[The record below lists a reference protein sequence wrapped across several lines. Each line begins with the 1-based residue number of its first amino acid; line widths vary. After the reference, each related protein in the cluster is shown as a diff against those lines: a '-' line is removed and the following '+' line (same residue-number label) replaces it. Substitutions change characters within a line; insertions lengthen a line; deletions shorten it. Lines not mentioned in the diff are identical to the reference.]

1 MDYFDL
7 LKHIDPE
14 YGCKTAKKLS
24 LIGNDG
30 SGMGFKN
37 AGSSGERKAAA
48 YIIEEMKSIGLKK
61 ISVNSFPVDSWEFRG
76 SILIYK
82 KDGKRISYPLSAFAG
97 TKGVCDGKII
107 APVVDVGYGKYEE
120 CGNKELNGKIA
131 FVRIDL
137 NKEYWV
143 GVTAYQLELMG
154 AVAVIA
160 MLEGDCFGDDE
171 EALNSADVIG
181 RANIPVLNISR
192 INGKHLET
200 ELKKTEI
207 EAFLITDIIFAP
219 GESGNIVGEIPG
231 TGKEKSILLGAH
243 YDSFFRAY
251 IDDAFGVGAV
261 LAMAKAI
268 IECGYRPRYNIKVIF
283 HGAEEFGVSDSHC
296 DWCIG
301 SWQQINNISPE
312 WSDEIALFLNIDAP
326 SPDAEELLVQASPCM
341 HTFFD
346 ESLAEIS
353 DVIESRW
360 GKGYSIADVNGP
372 WSDDFSYYMEGI
384 PVAILGRGASQ
395 WRKKVYHTDKD
406 EDSDLR
412 EDIMR
417 GLIKIYLKLIFD
429 FDNCEKNTMD
439 FQKELECFYKS
450 IDWNVLNEN
459 SIETSC
465 FESCYEK
472 FRLGIEKLIRL
483 QPNKVQSIYKE
494 CPSHI
499 RALDFEDS
507 IIYKTEE
514 VQKNLKLIKRI
525 EEYIVES
532 KYENAVD
539 ILMEFSGSSIMK
551 DFQED
556 VYQYWCVK
564 VLDESYDRLQWG
576 RDLIEKP
583 LDIRALY
590 YAIGSKNNIDNILGE
605 IEVLKKAEVEKGR
618 RYIENIVQYLEK
630 IINTVEEKQEK
641 CEQV

>member
-1 MDYFDL
+1 MDYFAL

-14 YGCKTAKKLS
+14 YGCKTAERLS

-48 YIIEEMKSIGLKK
+48 YIMKEMKSIGLKN

-76 SILIYK
+76 GVLIYK

-97 TKGVCDGKII
+97 TKGVCDGKVI

-120 CGNKELNGKIA
+120 CCKKDLNGKIA

-154 AVAVIA
+154 VIAVIA

-181 RANIPVLNISR
+181 RTSIPVLNISR
-192 INGKHLET
+192 ANGKCLATALET
-200 ELKKTEI
+200 VEI
-207 EAFLITDIIFAP
+207 EAFLATDIVFAP

-231 TGKEKSILLGAH
+231 TSKEKSILLGAH

-268 IECGYRPRYNIKVIF
+268 IECEYRPQYNIKVIF

-301 SWQQINNISPE
+301 SWQQINNIHPE

-326 SPDAEELLVQASPCM
+326 LPDAEELLVQASPCI
-341 HTFFD
+341 HSFFD
-346 ESLAEIS
+346 ESLREIS
-353 DVIESRW
+353 DIIESRW
-360 GKGYSIADVNGP
+360 EKGYSIADVNGP
-372 WSDDFSYYMEGI
+372 WSDDFSYYMAGI

-406 EDSDLR
+406 ENSDLR
-412 EDIMR
+412 EGFMR
-417 GLIKIYLKLIFD
+417 GLIKIYLKLVFD
-429 FDNCEKNTMD
+429 FDNCEKNPMD
-439 FQKELECFYKS
+439 FQKEMKCFYKS
-450 IDWNVLNEN
+450 LDWKILNEN
-459 SIETSC
+459 NIETAY

-472 FRLGIEKLIRL
+472 FNLAIEKLIRL
-483 QPNKVQSIYKE
+483 QPNKAQSICKE
-494 CPSHI
+494 FPSYI

-507 IIYKTEE
+507 IIYRTEE
-514 VQKNLKLIKRI
+514 VQKNLNILKRI
-525 EEYIVES
+525 EECIIES
-532 KYENAVD
+532 KYGNAAD

-551 DFQED
+551 DFQEE

-564 VLDESYDRLQWG
+564 VLEESYDRLQWG
-576 RDLIEKP
+576 RGLIEEP
-583 LDIRALY
+583 LDIRSLY
-590 YAIGSKNNIDNILGE
+590 YAIESKSSKNT
-605 IEVLKKAEVEKGR
+605 VLKKIEDLREGESEKIKK
-618 RYIENIVQYLEK
+618 YIEGITRYFFQVINIAEK
-630 IINTVEEKQEK
+630 YM
-641 CEQV
+641 